1 MGWDES
7 DDDWDQDEDDVDAK
21 LAAHLKEQEKQRRRD
36 LGEDSES
43 EEEIQKGPAPPPKAD
58 PSEAFKENEYVF
70 YPDDGDK
77 IPIGTRGKVLGVE
90 NKMVKVKF
98 EGFKED
104 VYEPA
109 KLTKVYTALANA
121 SKEKAR
127 KQRLIE
133 EQDALLADDLFAGA
147 ATRVEAKEEE
157 EEEVVAKKDADQK
170 AKKAEVI
177 VVDAFDAV
185 ELKTQTDI
193 EQLVSTC
200 VDKITKGKAK
210 GSALK
215 FLVDTLK
222 AVESQLE
229 MADLAAIDKLFLET
243 LKAKKVTQT
252 AMEANKRKTNEK
264 MSKTTKFNA
273 HAAVDEMYGGADD
286 WYDDDDY

>member
-1 MGWDES
+1 MGWDDS

-58 PSEAFKENEYVF
+58 PSEAFERDEYVF
-70 YPDDGDK
+70 LPDDHGP
-77 IPIGTRGKVLGVE
+77 IPLGTRGKVIGVAD
-90 NKMVKVKF
+90 KMVKVKF

-109 KLTKVYTALANA
+109 KLTKAYTALANA

-133 EQDALLADDLFAGA
+133 EQDALLADDLFGGAG
-147 ATRVEAKEEE
+147 TRVVQKD
-157 EEEVVAKKDADQK
+157 EEVEETVVKKDADQK

-193 EQLVSTC
+193 DQLVSTC

-222 AVESQLE
+222 AVESHLE